1 VPALSRHN
9 PGLNYFA
16 LFLTAATFPLI
27 FIGGLVTSHG
37 AGMAVPDWPNS
48 YGYNMFLFPPR
59 KWIGNIWYE
68 HVHRLDASFVGLLS
82 IGLCLWAWLGDRRP
96 RVRWLATA
104 ILAGVI
110 IQGVLG
116 GLRVVLV
123 KLDLA
128 IVHGCVAQAFFC
140 LCALMAIV
148 TSRWWADAPDLSQS
162 KESPAGKR
170 IVRFAIIAVV
180 VVYCQLVIGAVMR
193 HEQAGLAIPDLPL
206 AYGKVLPPLNHNA
219 LLAEQLRVA
228 GGDPLRLANPPF
240 SLTQVWLA
248 FGHRI
253 GAIVVSLTLILLVY
267 KVLRLNRGRPSLL
280 GPAIVLMAL
289 LVTQLTLG
297 VLTVLLRK
305 PADVASSHVAV
316 GALVLVTTFVLAC
329 RAVRLYRPRP
339 ASDTITRRRGLE
351 IGRDG
356 FVPDHLLRTL

>member
-9 PGLNYFA
+9 PGLHWFA
-16 LFLTAATFPLI
+16 LFLAGATFPLI

-48 YGYNMFLFPPR
+48 YGYNMFLFPPS
-59 KWIGNIWYE
+59 KWVGNIWYE
-68 HVHRLDASFVGLLS
+68 HVHRLYASFIGLLS
-82 IGLCLWAWLGDRRP
+82 VGLCLWAWIGDRRP
-96 RVRWLATA
+96 SVRWLATA
-104 ILAGVI
+104 VLVGVI
-110 IQGVLG
+110 VQGVLG
-116 GLRVVLV
+116 GLRVVLI
-123 KLDLA
+123 KLGLA
-128 IVHGCVAQAFFC
+128 IIHGCVAQAFFC
-140 LCALMAIV
+140 LCALMAVV

-162 KESPAGKR
+162 RERPAGNR
-170 IVRFAIIAVV
+170 VVRLAVVAVV
-180 VVYCQLVIGAVMR
+180 VVYCQLIVGAVMR

-206 AYGKVLPPLNHNA
+206 AYGKVLPPSGQNA
-219 LLAEQLRVA
+219 LLAAQLRVA

-240 SLTQVWLA
+240 TLTQVWLA

-253 GAIVVSLTLILLVY
+253 GAVVVSLTLMFLVH

-280 GPAIVLMAL
+280 GPAIVLVGL
-289 LVTQLTLG
+289 LGAQLTLG

-305 PADVASSHVAV
+305 PADVASTHVAV
-316 GALVLVTTFVLAC
+316 GALVLVMTFALAA

-339 ASDTITRRRGLE
+339 VSDNMTPRRGSQ